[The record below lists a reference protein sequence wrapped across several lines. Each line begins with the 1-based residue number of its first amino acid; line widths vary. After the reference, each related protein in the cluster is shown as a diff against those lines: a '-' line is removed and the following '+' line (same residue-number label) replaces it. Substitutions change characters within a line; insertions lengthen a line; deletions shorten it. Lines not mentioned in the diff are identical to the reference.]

1 MANYHYFVEG
11 EMDKKMINVLK
22 THFRYIYP
30 GKVEVIN
37 VVLHKISK
45 SRLMKLRSGT
55 KVILVFDTDR
65 SETEILKKNLEIL
78 DSYEKISNV
87 ICIPQNKNFE
97 DELVRSC
104 NIRKVKD
111 FNDSS
116 SIDEFK
122 RKFLHVSDE
131 NLKSK
136 LKEKDFD
143 IKKMWSLNSPYPY
156 DDIDNGAD
164 KIKIQKNIL

>member
-11 EMDKKMINVLK
+11 DMDKKMINVLK
-22 THFRYIYP
+22 THFQYIYP
-30 GKVEVIN
+30 GKVDVIN
-37 VVLHKISK
+37 VVLQKISK
-45 SRLMKLRSGT
+45 ARLMKLKNGT

-65 SETEILKKNLEIL
+65 SETKILKENLAL
-78 DSYEKISNV
+78 LNSYGNISSI

-104 NIRKVKD
+104 NISKAKD

-116 SIDEFK
+116 SLDEFK

-136 LKEKDFD
+136 LVSKNFNFM
-143 IKKMWSLNSPYPY
+143 KMWSKSPPPPY
-156 DDIDNGAD
+156 DDIKNDAD
-164 KIKIQKNIL
+164 EIRKRF